1 MVFSRPLLALIL
13 GQVFLHSCM
22 TGVRVAAPLLMLRQ
36 GHPEWA
42 IGLLLGLFAAAPVAT
57 SLRCGRMADRHGYHR
72 PMRLAVTLAVAGAVL
87 AAAAVWLTPSAPA
100 TGWAVL
106 DGLSS
111 APRGSAFAILCVAA
125 MLCGVGANMGLITI
139 QRSAGR
145 LASGGGTEITK
156 VFSWLG
162 LAPAVSN
169 MIGPVV
175 AGTVIDAAG
184 FGSAFFAL
192 AALPLIS
199 LAWIRQVP
207 VEVPAAR
214 ATDAPATSAWTL
226 LRLPGLRRLLLV
238 NWLLSSSWDLHAFL
252 VPVLGHERG
261 LSASAIGLILGT
273 FAAAVASVRLVIPWI
288 AHHLR
293 EAQVLAGAML
303 TTAAVF
309 AIYPLAS
316 SAFAMAVCGALL
328 GLALGCVQPMIMTT
342 LHRLTPQP
350 RHGEALAL
358 RSMTIN
364 GASTLMPLLFGV
376 LGSALGAAPLFWMM
390 GVAMATGSLA
400 ARRVGR
406 QSAEA
411 DMQVLRT

>member
-1 MVFSRPLLALIL
+1 MAFSRPLLALIL
-13 GQVFLHSCM
+13 GQVFLHACM
-22 TGVRVAAPLLMLRQ
+22 TGVRVAAPLLMLQQ

-42 IGLLLGLFAAAPVAT
+42 VGLLLGLFAAAPVTTA
-57 SLRCGRMADRHGYHR
+57 LRSGRMADRHGYHR
-72 PMRLAVTLAVAGAVL
+72 PMRLAVTLAVAGALL
-87 AAAAVWLTPSAPA
+87 AAAAVWLTPSAPGS
-100 TGWAVL
+100 GWPAL
-106 DGLSS
+106 DGLSA
-111 APRGSAFAILCVAA
+111 APRGASFAVLSVAA

-145 LASGGGTEITK
+145 LASSGTEVTR

-175 AGTVIDAAG
+175 AGAVIDAAG
-184 FGSAFFAL
+184 FGSAFLVL
-192 AALPLIS
+192 AALPLVS
-199 LAWIRQVP
+199 LAWMRQVP
-207 VEVPAAR
+207 AETPAAR
-214 ATDAPATSAWTL
+214 PVDAPATSAWTL

-261 LSASAIGLILGT
+261 LSASSIGLILGT

-293 EAQVLAGAML
+293 EAQVLTGAML

-309 AIYPLAS
+309 AIYPFAG
-316 SAFAMAVCGALL
+316 SALAMALCGASL
-328 GLALGCVQPMIMTT
+328 GMALGCVQPMIMTA

-364 GASTLMPLLFGV
+364 GASTLMPLLFGLV
-376 LGSALGAAPLFWMM
+376 GSALGAAPLFWLM
-390 GVAMATGSLA
+390 GTAMATGSLA
-400 ARRVGR
+400 AWQVGR
-406 QSAEA
+406 RSDDAHLA
-411 DMQVLRT
+411 AVRT

>member
-1 MVFSRPLLALIL
+1 MGFSRPLLALIL

-22 TGVRVAAPLLMLRQ
+22 TGVRVAAPLLMLQQ
-36 GHPEWA
+36 GHPQWA
-42 IGLLLGLFAAAPVAT
+42 VGLLLGLFAAAPVAT
-57 SLRCGRMADRHGYHR
+57 SLRSGRMVDRHGYHR
-72 PMRLAVTLAVAGAVL
+72 PMRWAVGLAVTGALL
-87 AAAAVWLTPSAPA
+87 AAAAVWLTPSAPTSA
-100 TGWAVL
+100 WTVL
-106 DGLSS
+106 DGLRS
-111 APRGSAFAILCVAA
+111 APHGAAFAMLCVAA

-145 LASGGGTEITK
+145 LASSGTEVTR

-175 AGTVIDAAG
+175 AGLAIDVAG
-184 FGSAFFAL
+184 FGSAFLAL
-192 AALPLIS
+192 AMLPLIS
-199 LAWIRQVP
+199 LAWMRQVP

-214 ATDAPATSAWTL
+214 AVGAPATSAWTL

-309 AIYPLAS
+309 AIYPLAT
-316 SAFAMAVCGALL
+316 SALAMAVCGAML
-328 GLALGCVQPMIMTT
+328 GIALGCVQPMIMTA
-342 LHRLTPQP
+342 LHRLTPP
-350 RHGEALAL
+350 SRHGEALAL

-364 GASTLMPLLFGV
+364 GASTLMPLLFGLV
-376 LGSALGAAPLFWMM
+376 GSALGAAPLFWLM
-390 GVAMATGSLA
+390 GTAMATGSLA
-400 ARRVGR
+400 ARQVGR
-406 QSAEA
+406 RSAESDLA
-411 DMQVLRT
+411 ALRT

>member
-1 MVFSRPLLALIL
+1 MAFSRPLLALIL
-13 GQVFLHSCM
+13 GQVFLHACM

-42 IGLLLGLFAAAPVAT
+42 VGLLLGLFAAAPVTTA
-57 SLRCGRMADRHGYHR
+57 LRSGRMADRHGYHR
-72 PMRLAVTLAVAGAVL
+72 PMRLAVALAVAGALL
-87 AAAAVWLTPSAPA
+87 AAAAVWLTPSAPDS
-100 TGWAVL
+100 GWPAL
-106 DGLSS
+106 NGLSA
-111 APRGSAFAILCVAA
+111 APRGASFAVLSLAA

-145 LASGGGTEITK
+145 LASGGIEVTR

-175 AGTVIDAAG
+175 AGAVIDAAG
-184 FGSAFFAL
+184 FGSAFFVL
-192 AALPLIS
+192 AALPLVS
-199 LAWIRQVP
+199 LAWMRQVP
-207 VEVPAAR
+207 AELPTAR
-214 ATDAPATSAWTL
+214 AADAAATSAWTL

-273 FAAAVASVRLVIPWI
+273 FAAAVAAVRLVIPWI

-293 EAQVLAGAML
+293 EAQVLTGAML
-303 TTAAVF
+303 TTAVVF
-309 AIYPLAS
+309 AIYPFAG
-316 SAFAMAVCGALL
+316 SALAMALCGAAL
-328 GLALGCVQPMIMTT
+328 GMALGCVQPMIMTA
-342 LHRLTPQP
+342 LHRLTPRP

-364 GASTLMPLLFGV
+364 GASTLMPLLFGLV
-376 LGSALGAAPLFWMM
+376 GSALGAAPLFWLM
-390 GVAMATGSLA
+390 GAAMATGSLA
-400 ARRVGR
+400 AWQVGR
-406 QSAEA
+406 RSDDAHLA
-411 DMQVLRT
+411 GIRT